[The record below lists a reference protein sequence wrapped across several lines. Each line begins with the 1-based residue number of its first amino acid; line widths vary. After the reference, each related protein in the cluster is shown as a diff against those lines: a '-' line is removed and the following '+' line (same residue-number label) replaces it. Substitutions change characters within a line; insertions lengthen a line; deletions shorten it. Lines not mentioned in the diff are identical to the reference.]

1 MTIQSSGAISLSDIR
16 AEYQGGSGAISMGNM
31 YRGGANVRGNASDNP
46 SVNLSANVPTSGAI
60 SFSNFYSQEKGY
72 QYTEGTNRTNKSA
85 QDYFGTDYAAN
96 YPKKLTISSTIT
108 NTNLN
113 GVALTF
119 PSGLSGSLAVTL
131 TGTITS
137 TTGYCLKNDSSV
149 SVSVTGGGTITRN
162 SGDTFVSDLQSDG
175 SVQINYIGGF
185 GGASGP
191 DIYHSDY
198 GGGGNGNS
206 KLTRSGNTF
215 TLSWTFN
222 ENDYANMG
230 AGSKDITNMFPLDG
244 NGNYDYSNTNDL
256 TNVGNVTAN
265 GRDTRNIAVGREVR
279 SGVMY
284 YWFCTNN
291 KNTSLELAN
300 DRYIQYGHTQISLTT
315 GNSQRSSVL
324 QSLSAQ
330 TSTGSFSISGPT
342 IN

>member
-1 MTIQSSGAISLSDIR
+1 MTLQSSGAISLSDIR
-16 AEYQGGSGAISMGNM
+16 AEYQGGSDAISMGNM
-31 YRGGANVRGNASDNP
+31 YRGGSNVRGNSGDNP
-46 SVNLSANVPTSGAI
+46 STNLSANVPTSGAI

-108 NTNLN
+108 NTNVN

-149 SVSVTGGGTITRN
+149 SVSITGSGTITRN
-162 SGDTFVSDLQSDG
+162 SGDAFVSALQGDG

-185 GGASGP
+185 GGASGG
-191 DIYHSDY
+191 DIRHSDY
-198 GGGGNGNS
+198 GNTGFDS

-215 TLSWTFN
+215 TLSWTYN
-222 ENDYANMG
+222 ENDYLDL
-230 AGSKDITNMFPLDG
+230 GSGSRDITNMFPLDS
-244 NGNYDYSNTNDL
+244 NGNYDFSNTNDL
-256 TNVGNVTAN
+256 TNSANVTSS
-265 GRDTRNIAVGREVR
+265 GRDTRNIAVGRELR

-284 YWFCTNN
+284 YWFCSNN
-291 KNTSLELAN
+291 KDTSFELAN